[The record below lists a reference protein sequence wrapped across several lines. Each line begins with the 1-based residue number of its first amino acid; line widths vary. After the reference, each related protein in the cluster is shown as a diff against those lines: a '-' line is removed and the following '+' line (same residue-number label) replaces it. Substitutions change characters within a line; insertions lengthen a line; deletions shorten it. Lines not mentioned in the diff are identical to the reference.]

1 MRSYCVGRAD
11 NQIHASPER
20 GGGSAQAEPEGSIRV
35 ESKEWRVEILSRLRG
50 DSTHGSPERGSVI
63 LKDD

>member
-1 MRSYCVGRAD
+1 MRSYCVGKAD

-35 ESKEWRVEILSRLRG
+35 KSGEWSCCAADAAIQLTE
-50 DSTHGSPERGSVI
+50 
-63 LKDD
+63 